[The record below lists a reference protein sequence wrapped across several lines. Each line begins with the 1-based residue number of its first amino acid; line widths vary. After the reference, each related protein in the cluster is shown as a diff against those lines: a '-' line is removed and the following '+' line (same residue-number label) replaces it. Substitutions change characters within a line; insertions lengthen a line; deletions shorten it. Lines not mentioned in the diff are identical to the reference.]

1 MNDLLQAGLE
11 NLDLD
16 ATPSLCSACLTYV
29 ELLNK
34 WNKTYNLTAIKQPEE
49 MLTRHVLDSLS
60 VYPYIKG
67 NYCIDVG
74 TGAGLPG
81 LILAIAQPARHWVLL
96 DSNQKKLRFIQ
107 HVKAKLNIK
116 NVDIVHARV
125 ESFQPDDTYDSVIC
139 RAYTS
144 LHDFYLSCRHLVKVG
159 GELLAMKAELSEE
172 ELSAVKSLV
181 NSVVIKKLTVPNIEA
196 TRSLVIMSD

>member
-1 MNDLLQAGLE
+1 
-11 NLDLD
+11 
-16 ATPSLCSACLTYV
+16 
-29 ELLNK
+29 
-34 WNKTYNLTAIKQPEE
+34 
-49 MLTRHVLDSLS
+49 
-60 VYPYIKG
+60 IKG

-125 ESFQPDDTYDSVIC
+125 ELFQPDDIYDSVIC

-144 LHDFYLSCRHLVKVG
+144 LYDFYMSCRHLVKVG
-159 GELLAMKAELSEE
+159 GELLAMKAKLSEE